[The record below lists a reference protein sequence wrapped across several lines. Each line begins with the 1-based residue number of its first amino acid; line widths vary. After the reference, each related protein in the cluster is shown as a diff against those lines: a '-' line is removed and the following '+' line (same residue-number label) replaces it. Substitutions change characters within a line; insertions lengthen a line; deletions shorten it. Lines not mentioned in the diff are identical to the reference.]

1 MEEVQPR
8 SGQIIE
14 LQSLRG
20 IAALTVAIGHALTYY
35 YATSSYG
42 SMVLNGRGAVVVFF
56 VLSGYV
62 LTRSLRST
70 HFDRHSVLY
79 FYGQR
84 AFRIYP
90 AMWAASTLGLL
101 YLVALHWQIRLLRR
115 WGPGAFA

>member
-20 IAALTVAIGHALTYY
+20 IAALTVAMGHALTYY

-84 AFRIYP
+84 AVSHISGHVGRQHTRPFVSRR
-90 AMWAASTLGLL
+90 AALANSFG
-101 YLVALHWQIRLLRR
+101 
-115 WGPGAFA
+115 

>member
-62 LTRSLRST
+62 LTRSLR
-70 HFDRHSVLY
+70 
-79 FYGQR
+79 
-84 AFRIYP
+84 P
-90 AMWAASTLGLL
+90 TLCP
-101 YLVALHWQIRLLRR
+101 VLLRTEGVSHISGHVGR
-115 WGPGAFA
+115 QHTRPFVSRRAALANSFG